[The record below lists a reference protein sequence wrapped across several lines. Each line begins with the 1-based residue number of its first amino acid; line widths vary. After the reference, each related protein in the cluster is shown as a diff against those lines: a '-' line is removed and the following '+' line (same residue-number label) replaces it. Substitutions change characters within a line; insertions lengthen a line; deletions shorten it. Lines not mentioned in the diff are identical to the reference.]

1 MLDAQVERIYEAL
14 ADRHFGKF
22 AGIVTD
28 NQDPQAR
35 GRVEVQV
42 VAVMGEQR
50 VWALPC
56 LPFAGENGAG
66 FFAVPDVGSNVW
78 VEFEAGDRNHPIWTG
93 CFWPSGAIDAADG
106 KPGVKFW
113 KTKSFSIR
121 IDDDAG
127 EMVIAKTDGGKITI
141 TGSEVTI
148 EANTVTQKSGAKKT
162 TLTQASF
169 DVFDGAL
176 KVV

>member
-1 MLDAQVERIYEAL
+1 MLDASIERIYEAL

-28 NQDPQAR
+28 NADPQSR
-35 GRVEVQV
+35 GRVEVTV
-42 VAVMGEQR
+42 PAVMGEQR

-56 LPFAGENGAG
+56 APVANADGSG
-66 FFAVPDVGSNVW
+66 FFAIPDVGSNVW
-78 VEFEAGDRNHPIWTG
+78 VEFEAGDRNYPIWAG
-93 CFWPSGAIDAADG
+93 CFWPSGAVDTADG
-106 KPGVKFW
+106 TPGVKFW
-113 KTKSFSIR
+113 KTKSFAIR

-127 EMVIAKTDGGKITI
+127 ELTIEKTDGGKITI
-141 TGSEVTI
+141 TGTEITI
-148 EANTVTQKSGAKKT
+148 EAGTVTHKSGAKKVA
-162 TLTQASF
+162 LTAASF